1 LFFHRVLHP
10 GWYFCFFGMKKKIS
24 KPSPQRRKR
33 ANYDCSKCPGYCCSV
48 YELVVVD
55 ERDVTRLARHFQ
67 MDREEAIKKFT
78 KLHSGERVLRRKADP
93 VLGSACRFLDL
104 ENRRCTVYEARPNV
118 CRGYPPVSRYTFYD
132 MLKFHRKFG
141 DDDTLP
147 LVTIG
152 KWRRPE

>member
-1 LFFHRVLHP
+1 
-10 GWYFCFFGMKKKIS
+10 M
-24 KPSPQRRKR
+24 
-33 ANYDCSKCPGYCCSV
+33 
-48 YELVVVD
+48 
-55 ERDVTRLARHFQ
+55 RLARHFR

-78 KLHSGERVLRRKADP
+78 KLHSGERVLRRKTDP

-104 ENRRCTVYEARPNV
+104 ETRQCTIYEARPEV
-118 CRGYPPVSRYTFYD
+118 CRGYPPVSRCTFYD

-152 KWRRPE
+152 KWKRPE